1 VRPAYEQKKT
11 VNIAGFN
18 KNLPRPIIFVNL
30 KEQINFMTQIVI
42 DKKKYVLVP
51 EKEYQALQKKA
62 ALKITPDKALTV
74 EEARAYSKKL
84 IRKWATA
91 K

>member
-1 VRPAYEQKKT
+1 
-11 VNIAGFN
+11 
-18 KNLPRPIIFVNL
+18 
-30 KEQINFMTQIVI
+30 MTQIVI

-62 ALKITPDKALTV
+62 ALKIKPDKAFTV
-74 EEARAYSKKL
+74 EEARTYSKKF

>member
-1 VRPAYEQKKT
+1 
-11 VNIAGFN
+11 
-18 KNLPRPIIFVNL
+18 
-30 KEQINFMTQIVI
+30 MTQIVI

-51 EKEYQALQKKA
+51 EKQYQALQKKA
-62 ALKITPDKALTV
+62 ALKTKTEKIFTMD
-74 EEARAYSKKL
+74 EARAYSKKL

>member
-1 VRPAYEQKKT
+1 
-11 VNIAGFN
+11 
-18 KNLPRPIIFVNL
+18 
-30 KEQINFMTQIVI
+30 MTQIVI

-62 ALKITPDKALTV
+62 ALKTTPAKAFTV